1 MKPRIVVLG
10 LSGLSEDLLHG
21 LGRAGWLP
29 NLEDLLGRGKLF
41 PLDDLVPPFVDA
53 EWTALL
59 AGADP
64 GTTGFLEG
72 SRKKDGSYF
81 SEKVSVAAFEQLS
94 GSLLMSRPEEEALFL
109 DVPLGGVLGEAN
121 DRDDAVRVV
130 IKNGKGLWSEE
141 LFSVP
146 LERSEVPPEKS
157 SGRDSL
163 EDSHVFIEAMTHKTI
178 LQGLA
183 LSRFS
188 GKSSPGLVVAAFGG
202 LDRIL
207 SRFYREI
214 RLLSQGF
221 ERPGLK
227 EPLRLFFRVLDDAVG
242 RVLSG
247 CRKDTLF
254 LLVSGHGYGPLKKS
268 LNLNAFLASR
278 QFLAFRQSGPRNA
291 LLHRVVSPL
300 LRGMGVRR
308 EPIRKILDRI
318 GLGRVA
324 ERAGEPLSSE
334 IGHID
339 WARTRAFALTR
350 TGIYLNMRGT
360 NPRGTLRPGTEARAL
375 GEDIIRSLKGLLDP
389 ETCQPVIR
397 DVRWR
402 EHLYDGPRTGELP
415 HLIVSEWDPSY
426 KMGDWRMPEPEG
438 EVFCDPRGRTGSP
451 VRPGFLCLSGT
462 LPGFSFPSPLSMARI
477 APGIRRILDR
487 ETAVFPPDNPPSSF
501 LSESV

>member
-1 MKPRIVVLG
+1 VNPRIVVLG
-10 LSGLSEDLLHG
+10 LSGLSQDLIHR

-29 NLEDLLGRGKLF
+29 NLEDLLGQGGVY
-41 PLDDLVPPFVDA
+41 PLDASLPPFVDA

-72 SRKKDGSYF
+72 SRKKAGSYF
-81 SEKVSVAAFEQLS
+81 SEKASVAAFEQLS
-94 GSLLMSRPEEEALFL
+94 GSLFMGRPEDEALFL
-109 DVPLGGVLGEAN
+109 DVPLGGVLAEAD

-130 IKNGKGLWSEE
+130 SRNRRGSWSEE
-141 LFSVP
+141 LFSAP
-146 LERSEVPPEKS
+146 LDRPDVLPEKP
-157 SGRDSL
+157 GAQGLL
-163 EDSHVFIEAMTHKTI
+163 EDPRVFIEAMTRKTI

-183 LSRFS
+183 LSCLSKR
-188 GKSSPGLVVAAFGG
+188 SSPALVVAAFGG

-207 SRFYREI
+207 SRFYRDI
-214 RLLSQGF
+214 RLLCQGF
-221 ERPGLK
+221 ERPGVK

-247 CRKDTLF
+247 HRGDTLL

-268 LNLNAFLASR
+268 LNLNAFLAER
-278 QFLAFRQSGPRNA
+278 NFLALRKSGPRSA
-291 LLHRVVSPL
+291 LLHRVVSPI

-308 EPIRKILDRI
+308 EPIRRILDRI

-324 ERAGEPLSSE
+324 ERVGEPLSSE

-360 NPRGTLRPGTEARAL
+360 DPRGTLRPGSEARDL
-375 GEDIIRSLKGLLDP
+375 GEEIIRSLKGLLDP
-389 ETCQPVIR
+389 ETCRPVIR

-415 HLIVSEWDPSY
+415 HLIVSEWDPAY
-426 KMGDWRMPEPEG
+426 GIEDWRMPKPEG
-438 EVFCDPRGRTGSP
+438 EVFSSPRGRTGSP
-451 VRPGFLCLSGT
+451 VRPGFLCLPGIF
-462 LPGFSFPSPLSMARI
+462 PGFSFSTPLPIARI
-477 APGIRRILDR
+477 APGIRRMLDLK
-487 ETAVFPPDNPPSSF
+487 TSAFPPENPHPPF
-501 LSESV
+501 MAEGV